1 MQTAILTSNTISIL
15 EQIQTTAIA
24 KAATL
29 LRPPLIKEE
38 TDAKMRSTGKEYYVA
53 SMTDFPNTGYLC
65 SLDRQITIEEQL
77 DIAYKYAIQANDVL
91 ISIVGSIG
99 HVGIVPPDFK
109 EAAVPSSNILIV
121 RLHESSPEK
130 AILAGMFYKSRP
142 GQEILRDL
150 THGKTIPLISKK
162 AFAATPFPEANEQNI
177 QAAISLFDKEILAEQ
192 KCSQLH
198 KDIENARA
206 TFLIQFNEQYPQ
218 N

>member
-1 MQTAILTSNTISIL
+1 MQSTILTSNTISIL
-15 EQIQTTAIA
+15 QQIQTTAIA

-38 TDAKMRSTGKEYYVA
+38 ADAKIRSTGKKYYVV
-53 SMTDFPNTGYLC
+53 SMTDFPDTGYLRT
-65 SLDRQITIEEQL
+65 LERQIIIDTQL
-77 DIAYKYAIQANDVL
+77 DIAGKYAIKANDVL

-99 HVGIVPPDFK
+99 HVAIIPPDFD

-121 RLHESSPEK
+121 RLHESNPEK
-130 AILAGMFYKSRP
+130 AILAGMFYKSKP

-162 AFAATPFPEANEQNI
+162 AFAATPFPCENEQNI
-177 QAAISLFDKEILAEQ
+177 QAAISLFDMEILAEQ

-198 KDIENARA
+198 KDIENARNS
-206 TFLIQFNEQYPQ
+206 FLIQYDEQYPQ